1 MSYSNP
7 YQSYGQPLSYGG
19 PSQFGSPPVDP
30 MKINAPAIGLIAV
43 GAIDLLQSVYAL
55 GRNLLGMN
63 ANAPPPRNIQNNPEL
78 MEIYDTMKPYQFVMN
93 VTLGSMALL
102 CAVVIILAGVM
113 MLQRKMY
120 PLCVTGSI
128 LAAIPCLSFLA
139 CCLVGEG
146 VGIWALVILMSA
158 DVKRSFQG

>member
-7 YQSYGQPLSYGG
+7 YQSYGQPAPFGQYGG
-19 PSQFGSPPVDP
+19 PPPADP
-30 MKINAPAIGLIAV
+30 TKINAPAIGLIAV
-43 GAIDLLQSVYAL
+43 GAIDLLHSIYAL

-63 ANAPPPRNIQNNPEL
+63 ANAPPPRNLDDNPALKEL
-78 MEIYDTMKPYQFVMN
+78 YDTFKPYDFVIN
-93 VTLGSMALL
+93 VSVGTVALL
-102 CAVVIILAGVM
+102 CAVIILLAGVM

-146 VGIWALVILMSA
+146 VGIWALVILLSA
-158 DVKRSFQG
+158 DVKRSFT

>member
-1 MSYSNP
+1 MSSSNP
-7 YQSYGQPLSYGG
+7 YQSFGQPMPYGG
-19 PSQFGSPPVDP
+19 PGHFGSPPVDP
-30 MKINAPAIGLIAV
+30 MKINAPAIALVVV
-43 GAIDLLQSVYAL
+43 GALDLLQSVYAL

-63 ANAPPPRNIQNNPEL
+63 ANSPPPRNIQDNPEL
-78 MEIYDTMKPYQFVMN
+78 LEFYESMRPYQFVTN
-93 VTLGSMALL
+93 VTMGSLALL

-128 LAAIPCLSFLA
+128 LAAVPCLSFLA

-146 VGIWALVILMSA
+146 VGIWALVILMSV